1 MGTKTLV
8 EIDLGLSLPR
18 DELSIPLVRH
28 LCHRAL
34 QELGVTDECAADI
47 TVALTEAC
55 TNVLV
60 HSGPADEYAVR
71 VSIDGERC
79 VLRIVDTGHGF
90 DAEQF
95 AGGAEAA
102 PSAESGRGIQL
113 MRALVDRVMFVSKPE
128 DGTVVH
134 LEKDLELAEDA
145 PIRKLA
151 SAR

>member
-1 MGTKTLV
+1 M
-8 EIDLGLSLPR
+8 EIDLGLNLPR

-34 QELGVTDECAADI
+34 DEIGVTDDCAADI

-60 HSGPADEYAVR
+60 HSGPSDNYAVR
-71 VSIDGERC
+71 VTIDAERC
-79 VLRIVDTGHGF
+79 ILRIVDAGHGF
-90 DAEQF
+90 DAHTQA
-95 AGGAEAA
+95 AGDAAA

-113 MRALVDRVMFVSKPE
+113 MRALVDRVTFMSKPE

-134 LEKDLELAEDA
+134 LEKELELADDA
-145 PIRKLA
+145 PIRRLA
-151 SAR
+151 PTR